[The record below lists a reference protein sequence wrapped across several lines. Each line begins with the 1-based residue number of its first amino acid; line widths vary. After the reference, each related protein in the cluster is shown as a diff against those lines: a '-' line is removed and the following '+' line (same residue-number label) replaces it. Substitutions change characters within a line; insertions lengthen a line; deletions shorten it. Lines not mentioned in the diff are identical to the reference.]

1 MNNTMLFLSFKI
13 NHDKIE
19 NRIEMFMH
27 ESVDNAFYIQ
37 STEKKMNK
45 KTYKDF
51 FCYTF
56 KY

>member
-56 KY
+56 